1 MSNRLTWHDEMKD
14 TEQQL
19 IRLMAGYALTAQPT
33 LTPTQIDIIMDLVK
47 AEIIM
52 DHIKKDHEA
61 RRDRHL

>member
-1 MSNRLTWHDEMKD
+1 MKD

>member
-19 IRLMAGYALTAQPT
+19 IRLMAGYALTAQ

-61 RRDRHL
+61 RRDRSL